1 MWGSGGGR
9 TVSSY
14 EPGRCNKD
22 ACDQRVLPRGRGKAL
37 SWARIEGAARDEG
50 EVGGVGELPREA
62 GSRKGSGRS
71 RRTPRR
77 LRP

>member
-22 ACDQRVLPRGRGKAL
+22 ACDQRVLPRER
-37 SWARIEGAARDEG
+37 
-50 EVGGVGELPREA
+50 
-62 GSRKGSGRS
+62 RS
-71 RRTPRR
+71 RRSRR
-77 LRP
+77 ASERSRKQEREWEK